1 MEIYASSL
9 GMGIIFDDSNTY
21 LVPPFQR
28 SYSWDN
34 EQVLELWEDMIYIYA
49 NGSKE
54 HFIGSMVFTP
64 EDKGNNKIKILDGQQ
79 RFATFVLLLAAL
91 RDNLKNSSIEGAS
104 EWVDDISK
112 IIYKRN
118 LVTRV
123 TRAKLVLNKFDKLF
137 FEKLAVEG
145 IISEKKLNSHKLI
158 LKCYNFFKK
167 EINNKLESDGKE
179 FVEGILDIISNKLR
193 IIRIDVGSDLD
204 AHIIF
209 ETLNDRGLD
218 LSVADLLKNYVLSIS
233 DIHQDDIYNL
243 WREMVNNIGDKDLTQ
258 FLRHYF
264 SSKYFLVRKDDLY
277 KALKLKISNASK
289 AKTFMENLADESLAY
304 SNFNKPTSEFWSNR
318 VIIDLFEELAN
329 FNVKQL
335 NILLLSLFRKYHKKQ
350 EKDFIKL
357 IRILVNF
364 TFRYSI
370 ICKRNPNEL
379 ERKYSEL
386 AIKIRNN
393 EIGFEEI
400 YQEIKNLN
408 PDKQEYLRSFGERKF
423 KANKI
428 PKYILIKIINKIDEN
443 NGKKEYAINTKN
455 VNLEHIIPVKP
466 NDEWKKFFSEREV
479 EYEELIYNLG
489 NMTILLDEYNKK
501 ISNQFFTEKK
511 QMYKKSK
518 LPLTLELVEL
528 DEFSKNEVESRQSD
542 LIKLSETIWELENE

>member
-264 SSKYFLVRKDDLY
+264 SSKYFLVRKDDLH

>member
-1 MEIYASSL
+1 MEIHASSL
-9 GMGIIFDDSNTY
+9 VMGIIFDDSNTY
-21 LVPPFQR
+21 IVPPFQR
-28 SYSWDN
+28 SYSWDT
-34 EQVLELWEDMIYIYA
+34 EQVSELWEDMIYIYN
-49 NGSKE
+49 NGTKE

-64 EDKGNNKIKILDGQQ
+64 EDKKNNKIRILDGQQ
-79 RFATFVLLLAAL
+79 RFATFILLLAAL
-91 RDNLKNSSIEGAS
+91 RDNLKNSSIEGAN
-104 EWVDDISK
+104 EWVVDIGK
-112 IIYKRN
+112 IIYKRD
-118 LVTRV
+118 LVSRV
-123 TRAKLVLNKFDKLF
+123 TRAKLVLNKFDKSF
-137 FEKLAVEG
+137 FEKLVVEST
-145 IISEKKLNSHKLI
+145 ISDKKLNSHKLI
-158 LKCYNFFKK
+158 LKCYNFFLK
-167 EINNKLESDGKE
+167 EIKNKLESDGKE
-179 FVEGILDIISNKLR
+179 FVEGILGIISNKLS

-209 ETLNDRGLD
+209 ETLNDRGLG

-243 WREMVNNIGDKDLTQ
+243 WKEMVNNIGDKVLTQ

-264 SSKYFLVRKDDLY
+264 SSRYYLVRKDALY
-277 KALKLKISNASK
+277 EALKQEISNASK
-289 AKTFMENLADESLAY
+289 AKTFMENLAAESLAY

-318 VIIDLFEELAN
+318 IIIDLFEELAN
-329 FNVKQL
+329 FNIKQL
-335 NILLLSLFRKYHKKQ
+335 NILMLSLYQKYHKKQ
-350 EKDFIKL
+350 EKDFIEL

-364 TFRYSI
+364 TFRYST
-370 ICKRNPNEL
+370 ICKKNPNKL

-393 EIGFEEI
+393 EIGIEKI

-408 PDKQEYLRSFGERKF
+408 PDKQEYLRSFSERKF
-423 KANKI
+423 KTNKI
-428 PKYILIKIINKIDEN
+428 PKYILIKIINKMDEN

-501 ISNQFFTEKK
+501 ISNQFFTNKK

-528 DEFSKNEVESRQSD
+528 DEFSKNEVESRQSN
-542 LIKLSETIWELENE
+542 LIKLSESIWELGNE